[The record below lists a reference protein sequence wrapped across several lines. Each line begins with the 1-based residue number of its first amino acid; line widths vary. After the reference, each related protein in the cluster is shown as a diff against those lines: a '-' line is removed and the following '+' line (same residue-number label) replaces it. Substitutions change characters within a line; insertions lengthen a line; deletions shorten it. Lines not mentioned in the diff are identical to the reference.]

1 MLTLVG
7 IAAEG
12 QAMTVARD
20 LVVPDRTTNGRALA
34 APSPGADE
42 IQRFRVGT
50 AGVKKSMSSCVTR
63 S

>member
-1 MLTLVG
+1 
-7 IAAEG
+7 
-12 QAMTVARD
+12 MTVARD
-20 LVVPDRTTNGRALA
+20 LVVPDRTTKGRDLA

-42 IQRFRVGT
+42 IQGFRVGT